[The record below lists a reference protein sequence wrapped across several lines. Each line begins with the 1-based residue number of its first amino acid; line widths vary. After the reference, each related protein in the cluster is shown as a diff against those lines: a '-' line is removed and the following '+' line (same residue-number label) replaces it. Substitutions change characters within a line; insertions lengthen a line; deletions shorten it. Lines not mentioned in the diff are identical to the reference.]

1 MCSMNMSD
9 NESSYSYEYESGCNE
24 DNTTDFPNRQTVMLV
39 LYYVLFCLGLL
50 GNSTVLWV
58 LLRYIKLKTMTD
70 VCLLNLALSDLLL
83 TVSLPLWAYSSQSL
97 VSCKVMTGVYQL
109 GFYSGTL
116 FVTLM
121 SVDRYLAIVHA
132 VAAVRARTFRY
143 GITAS
148 ITIWVI
154 SVIMAVPQVIFAT
167 LETDTDGSQ
176 CQPIYPE
183 DSKNF
188 WKLRRN
194 FSENTVGLFVCLPIM
209 VFCYVKILIVLSK
222 CRNSK
227 KNRAVKLIFTIVCLF
242 VVCWVPYNV
251 TVFLQT
257 LEQLQILNNCN
268 VSTAISSALNF
279 AEIIAL
285 SHCCVNP
292 VVYALIGEKFRKSL
306 GSVLSKYVSW
316 SYLTRNTL
324 SQGDTTE
331 KETSHTPVRSDY

>member
-1 MCSMNMSD
+1 MNMSD
-9 NESSYSYEYESGCNE
+9 NESLIYSDGYDYGSGCDE
-24 DNTTDFPNRQTVMLV
+24 DTNTDFPNKHMVMLV

-58 LLRYIKLKTMTD
+58 LLRHIKVKTMTD

-83 TVSLPLWAYSSQSL
+83 TVSLPLWAYSSQNL
-97 VSCKVMTGVYQL
+97 VSCKLITGVYQL

-132 VAAVRARTFRY
+132 VAAIQARTLRY

-148 ITIWVI
+148 VITWVI
-154 SVIMAVPQVIFAT
+154 SVIMATPQVIFAT
-167 LETDTDGSQ
+167 LDIDEDGTP
-176 CQPIYPE
+176 CHPIYPE
-183 DSKNF
+183 DSKDF
-188 WKLRRN
+188 WKMRRN
-194 FSENTVGLFVCLPIM
+194 FSENTVGLFVCLPII
-209 VFCYVKILIVLSK
+209 VFCYVKILVVLSK

-227 KNRAVKLIFTIVCLF
+227 KNRAVKLIFTIVCVF

-251 TVFLQT
+251 LVFLQS
-257 LEQLQILNNCN
+257 LEQLRVLNNCH
-268 VSTAISSALNF
+268 VSNAIDSAMSF

-285 SHCCVNP
+285 SHCCINP
-292 VVYALIGEKFRKSL
+292 VVYAFVGEKFRKSL
-306 GSVLSKYVSW
+306 ARVLSKYSSL
-316 SYLTRNTL
+316 SYLTRSAL
-324 SQGDTTE
+324 SEGDTTE